1 MTARLRLARTPGIG
15 PIRYFELVER
25 LGSAEA
31 ALEALPGFGFR
42 PPAERSAEEEL
53 EALARLGAT
62 PVWFGDD
69 DYPVALSRI
78 ADPPP
83 FLAFLG
89 DLALTA
95 APVVAM
101 VGARN
106 ASAAGQRIAERL
118 ARALG
123 EAGFTVVSGL
133 ARGIDAATHRGAL
146 ASGTIAVLPGGIDQP
161 YPPQN
166 RTLFDAIA
174 ADGLALAEN
183 PPGFQARAQDFPRRN
198 RIVAGLA
205 AGVVVIEAAAR
216 SGSLITARLAADEGR
231 QVFVVPGSPL
241 DPRNAGGHDLIRN
254 GATLVTS
261 AGDIAEALADSI
273 AAPPRSRTAPNPNPK
288 RPVRAFSPPPA
299 PAEPSVGNGPEAGDS
314 LLSALGPV
322 PVTVDELARR
332 CHLSSGAVAAM
343 LLDLELAGR
352 VERHPGQR
360 VSLISK

>member
-1 MTARLRLARTPGIG
+1 MRAKLRLVRTPGIG

-25 LGSAEA
+25 LGSAED

-42 PPAERSAEEEL
+42 PPSERSAEEEL
-53 EALARLGAT
+53 EALGRLGAT

-69 DYPVALSRI
+69 DYPAALSRI

-83 FLAFLG
+83 FLAALG
-89 DLALTA
+89 DLALA
-95 APVVAM
+95 ATPIVAM

-106 ASAAGQRIAERL
+106 ASAAGQRMAERL

-133 ARGIDAATHRGAL
+133 ARGIDAAAHRGAL
-146 ASGTIAVLPGGIDQP
+146 ASGTVAVLAGGIDRP
-161 YPPQN
+161 YPLQN
-166 RTLFDAIA
+166 RVLFDAIA

-216 SGSLITARLAADEGR
+216 SGSLITARLAAEEGR
-231 QVFVVPGSPL
+231 QVFAVPGSPL

-254 GATLVTS
+254 GATLITS
-261 AGDIAEALADSI
+261 AEDIAESLADSI
-273 AAPPRSRTAPNPNPK
+273 AAPPRPRPAPK
-288 RPVRAFSPPPA
+288 RPARAVPPPPA
-299 PAEPSVGNGPEAGDS
+299 PAAPSGQDGPEAEDS

>member
-1 MTARLRLARTPGIG
+1 MIAKLRLARTPGIG

-42 PPAERSAEEEL
+42 PPPAREADEEL
-53 EALARLGAT
+53 EVLVRLGAI

-69 DYPVALSRI
+69 DYPVALARI

-83 FLAFLG
+83 FLAALG
-89 DLALTA
+89 DLKLTA
-95 APVVAM
+95 APVIAM

-123 EAGFTVVSGL
+123 EAGFAVVSGL
-133 ARGIDAATHRGAL
+133 ARGIDTAAHRGAL
-146 ASGTIAVLPGGIDQP
+146 ASGTIAVLPGGIDRP

-166 RTLFDAIA
+166 RALFDAIGS
-174 ADGLALAEN
+174 DGLALAEN

-216 SGSLITARLAADEGR
+216 SGSLITARLAAEEGR

-241 DPRNAGGHDLIRN
+241 DPRNEGGHDLVRN
-254 GATLVTS
+254 GATLVTR
-261 AGDIAEALADSI
+261 AEDVVEALADSI
-273 AAPPRSRTAPNPNPK
+273 APLHPPAAPK
-288 RPVRAFSPPPA
+288 RPVRAISPPPA
-299 PAEPSVGNGPEAGDS
+299 PAPPPGDNGPGAENS
-314 LLSALGPV
+314 LLSVLGPI

-332 CHLSSGAVAAM
+332 CHLSSAAVAAM

-360 VSLISK
+360 VSLISR

>member
-1 MTARLRLARTPGIG
+1 MTAKLRLARTPGIG

-31 ALEALPGFGFR
+31 VLEALPGFGFY
-42 PPAERSAEEEL
+42 PPSERSAEEEL

-69 DYPVALSRI
+69 DYPLSLSRI

-83 FLAFLG
+83 FLASLG
-89 DLALTA
+89 DPALAA

-118 ARALG
+118 ARGLG
-123 EAGFTVVSGL
+123 EAGFAIVSGL
-133 ARGIDAATHRGAL
+133 ARGIDAAAHRGAL
-146 ASGTIAVLPGGIDQP
+146 ASGTIAVLAGGIDRP

-166 RTLFDAIA
+166 RALFDAIA

-261 AGDIAEALADSI
+261 AEDIAEALADSV
-273 AAPPRSRTAPNPNPK
+273 AAPVRPRPAPK
-288 RPVRAFSPPPA
+288 RPDRPFSPPPA
-299 PAEPSVGNGPEAGDS
+299 PAEPSAGNGPEAEDS

-332 CHLSSGAVAAM
+332 CHLSSAAVAAM

-360 VSLISK
+360 VSLISR

>member
-42 PPAERSAEEEL
+42 PPSARSAEEEL
-53 EALARLGAT
+53 GALDRLGAT

-69 DYPVALSRI
+69 NYPAALSRI

-83 FLAFLG
+83 FIAALG
-89 DLALTA
+89 DLALA
-95 APVVAM
+95 ATPVVAM

-106 ASAAGQRIAERL
+106 ASAAGQRMAERL

-133 ARGIDAATHRGAL
+133 ARGIDTAAHRGAL

-166 RTLFDAIA
+166 RTLFEAIA
-174 ADGLALAEN
+174 GDGLALAEN

-231 QVFVVPGSPL
+231 QVFAVPGSPL
-241 DPRNAGGHDLIRN
+241 DPRNAGGHELIRN
-254 GATLVTS
+254 GAALVTC
-261 AGDIAEALADSI
+261 AENIVEALAGSI
-273 AAPPRSRTAPNPNPK
+273 APPHPPAAPK
-288 RPVRAFSPPPA
+288 RSSRAISPPPA
-299 PAEPSVGNGPEAGDS
+299 PAPLQGVSGPAGENA

-332 CHLSSGAVAAM
+332 CHLSSAAVAAM

-360 VSLISK
+360 VSLISR

>member
-1 MTARLRLARTPGIG
+1 MIARLRLARTPGIG

-42 PPAERSAEEEL
+42 PPSGRSAEEEL
-53 EALARLGAT
+53 EALDRLGAM

-69 DYPVALSRI
+69 DYPAALSRI

-83 FLAFLG
+83 VVAALG
-89 DLALTA
+89 DLALAA

-106 ASAAGQRIAERL
+106 ASAAGQRMAERL

-133 ARGIDAATHRGAL
+133 ARGIDAAAHRGAL
-146 ASGTIAVLPGGIDQP
+146 ASGTVAVLAGGIDRP

-166 RTLFDAIA
+166 RALFDAIA
-174 ADGLALAEN
+174 AEGLALAEN

-198 RIVAGLA
+198 RVVAGLA

-216 SGSLITARLAADEGR
+216 SGSLITARLAAEEGR
-231 QVFVVPGSPL
+231 QVFAVPGSPL

-254 GATLVTS
+254 GATLVTG
-261 AGDIAEALADSI
+261 AEDIVEALADSI
-273 AAPPRSRTAPNPNPK
+273 AAPPRVRPAAS
-288 RPVRAFSPPPA
+288 RPVRAVPPPPPPA
-299 PAEPSVGNGPEAGDS
+299 APSGQDGPEAADS

-360 VSLISK
+360 VSLISR

>member
-15 PIRYFELVER
+15 PIRYFELIER

-42 PPAERSAEEEL
+42 PPSERSAEEEL
-53 EALARLGAT
+53 ETLARLGAT

-69 DYPVALSRI
+69 VYPAPLSRI

-83 FLAFLG
+83 FLAALG
-89 DLALTA
+89 DLSLAA
-95 APVVAM
+95 APVVAI

-133 ARGIDAATHRGAL
+133 ARGIDTAAHRGAL
-146 ASGTIAVLPGGIDQP
+146 ASGTIAVLAGGIDRP

-166 RTLFDAIA
+166 RALFDAMA
-174 ADGLALAEN
+174 ADGLVLAEN

-198 RIVAGLA
+198 RLVAGLA

-216 SGSLITARLAADEGR
+216 SGSLITARLAAEEGR
-231 QVFVVPGSPL
+231 QVFAVPGSPL
-241 DPRNAGGHDLIRN
+241 DPRNAGGHELIRN
-254 GATLVTS
+254 GATLTTG
-261 AGDIAEALADSI
+261 ADDIAEALADSI
-273 AAPPRSRTAPNPNPK
+273 APPPSIRPAPT
-288 RPVRAFSPPPA
+288 RPVRAKSPPPA
-299 PAEPSVGNGPEAGDS
+299 PAAPSAGNGREAEDS

-360 VSLISK
+360 VSLISR

>member
-15 PIRYFELVER
+15 PIRYFELIER

-42 PPAERSAEEEL
+42 PPPVREAEEEL
-53 EALARLGAT
+53 ESLARLGAT
-62 PVWFGDD
+62 PVWFGDEA
-69 DYPVALSRI
+69 YPVALSRI

-83 FLAFLG
+83 FLAALG
-89 DLALTA
+89 DLSLAA

-133 ARGIDAATHRGAL
+133 ARGIDTAAHRGAL
-146 ASGTIAVLPGGIDQP
+146 ASGTIAVLAGGIDRP

-166 RTLFDAIA
+166 RALFDAMA
-174 ADGLALAEN
+174 ADGLVLAEN

-216 SGSLITARLAADEGR
+216 SGSLITARLAAEEGR
-231 QVFVVPGSPL
+231 QVFAVPGSPL
-241 DPRNAGGHDLIRN
+241 DPRNAGAHELIRN
-254 GATLVTS
+254 GATLVTG
-261 AGDIAEALADSI
+261 ADDIAEALAGSI
-273 AAPPRSRTAPNPNPK
+273 APPPSIRPAPT
-288 RPVRAFSPPPA
+288 RPVRAKSPPPA
-299 PAEPSVGNGPEAGDS
+299 SAAPPAGNGREAEDS

-360 VSLISK
+360 VSLISR

>member
-1 MTARLRLARTPGIG
+1 MTAKLRLARTPGIG

-42 PPAERSAEEEL
+42 PPPAREAEEEL
-53 EALARLGAT
+53 EALARLGAR

-69 DYPVALSRI
+69 DYPLSLSRI

-83 FLAFLG
+83 FLAALG
-89 DLALTA
+89 DLSLAMT
-95 APVVAM
+95 PVVAM

-133 ARGIDAATHRGAL
+133 ARGIDAAAHRGAL
-146 ASGTIAVLPGGIDQP
+146 ACGTIAVLAGGIDRP

-205 AGVVVIEAAAR
+205 SGVVVVEAAAR
-216 SGSLITARLAADEGR
+216 SGSLITARLAAEEGR
-231 QVFVVPGSPL
+231 QVFAVPGSPL
-241 DPRNAGGHDLIRN
+241 DPRNAGCHELIRN
-254 GATLVTS
+254 GATLVTT
-261 AGDIAEALADSI
+261 ADDIAEALADSI
-273 AAPPRSRTAPNPNPK
+273 APPAQPRPATRRSG
-288 RPVRAFSPPPA
+288 RAISPPPDPA
-299 PAEPSVGNGPEAGDS
+299 PPSDASGPGTESS

-332 CHLSSGAVAAM
+332 CHLSSAAVAAM

-360 VSLISK
+360 VSLISR

>member
-1 MTARLRLARTPGIG
+1 MSARLRLARTPGIG

-42 PPAERSAEEEL
+42 PPPEREAEKEL
-53 EALARLGAT
+53 EALARLGAA
-62 PVWFGDD
+62 PVWFGDEG
-69 DYPVALSRI
+69 YPAALSRI

-83 FLAFLG
+83 FLAAIG
-89 DLALTA
+89 DLALAA

-133 ARGIDAATHRGAL
+133 ARGIDAAAHRGAL
-146 ASGTIAVLPGGIDQP
+146 ASGTIAVLPGGIDRP

-166 RTLFDAIA
+166 RPLFDAIA
-174 ADGLALAEN
+174 ADGLAIAEN

-205 AGVVVIEAAAR
+205 SGAVVIEAAAR
-216 SGSLITARLAADEGR
+216 SGSLITARLTAEEGR
-231 QVFVVPGSPL
+231 LVFAVPGSPL
-241 DPRNAGGHDLIRN
+241 DPRNAGCHDLIRN

-261 AGDIAEALADSI
+261 AEDIAEALADSI
-273 AAPPRSRTAPNPNPK
+273 APLRPAPR
-288 RPVRAFSPPPA
+288 RPARALSPPPA
-299 PAEPSVGNGPEAGDS
+299 PAAAAGGNGPGAEDS

-332 CHLSSGAVAAM
+332 CHLSSAAVAAM

-352 VERHPGQR
+352 IERHPGQR
-360 VSLISK
+360 VSLISR

>member
-31 ALEALPGFGFR
+31 ALEALPGFGYR
-42 PPAERSAEEEL
+42 PFPLARAEEEL
-53 EALARLGAT
+53 EALDRLGAT
-62 PVWFGDD
+62 PLWFGDD
-69 DYPVALSRI
+69 AYPAALARI

-83 FLAFLG
+83 FLAALG
-89 DLALTA
+89 GLGLAA

-118 ARALG
+118 ARALCD
-123 EAGFTVVSGL
+123 AGFTIASGL
-133 ARGIDAATHRGAL
+133 ARGIDTAAHRGAL
-146 ASGTIAVLPGGIDQP
+146 AGGTIAVLPGGIDRP

-166 RTLFDAIA
+166 RALFDAIA
-174 ADGLALAEN
+174 ADGLVLAEN

-231 QVFVVPGSPL
+231 QVFAVPGSPL
-241 DPRNAGGHDLIRN
+241 DPRNAGAHDLIRN
-254 GATLVTS
+254 GATLVTRVE
-261 AGDIAEALADSI
+261 DIVEALSDSI
-273 AAPPRSRTAPNPNPK
+273 AGPARPRPAVKRGRRLPRSAPPA
-288 RPVRAFSPPPA
+288 APPA
-299 PAEPSVGNGPEAGDS
+299 AGEGAAPGDR

-360 VSLISK
+360 VSLISR

>member
-42 PPAERSAEEEL
+42 PPSERSAEEEL
-53 EALARLGAT
+53 EALSRLGAT

-69 DYPVALSRI
+69 VYPAPLSRI

-83 FLAFLG
+83 FLAALG
-89 DLALTA
+89 DLSLAA
-95 APVVAM
+95 APVVAI

-133 ARGIDAATHRGAL
+133 ARGIDTAAHRGAL
-146 ASGTIAVLPGGIDQP
+146 ASGTIAVLAGGIDRP

-166 RTLFDAIA
+166 RALFDAMA
-174 ADGLALAEN
+174 ADGLVLAEN

-198 RIVAGLA
+198 RLVAGLA

-216 SGSLITARLAADEGR
+216 SGSLITARLAAEEGR
-231 QVFVVPGSPL
+231 QVFAVPGSPL
-241 DPRNAGGHDLIRN
+241 DPRNAGGHELIRN
-254 GATLVTS
+254 GATLVTG
-261 AGDIAEALADSI
+261 ADDIAEALAGSI
-273 AAPPRSRTAPNPNPK
+273 APPPSIRPAPT
-288 RPVRAFSPPPA
+288 RPVRAKSPPPA
-299 PAEPSVGNGPEAGDS
+299 PAAPSAGNGREAEDS

-360 VSLISK
+360 VSLISR

>member
-1 MTARLRLARTPGIG
+1 
-15 PIRYFELVER
+15 
-25 LGSAEA
+25 A
-31 ALEALPGFGFR
+31 AL
-42 PPAERSAEEEL
+42 
-53 EALARLGAT
+53 
-62 PVWFGDD
+62 
-69 DYPVALSRI
+69 
-78 ADPPP
+78 
-83 FLAFLG
+83 
-89 DLALTA
+89 
-95 APVVAM
+95 PVVAM

-133 ARGIDAATHRGAL
+133 ARGIDAAAHRGAL
-146 ASGTIAVLPGGIDQP
+146 ASGTIAVLAGGIDQP

-166 RTLFDAIA
+166 RALFDAIA

-216 SGSLITARLAADEGR
+216 SGSLITARLAAEEGR
-231 QVFVVPGSPL
+231 QVFAVPGSPL
-241 DPRNAGGHDLIRN
+241 DPRNAGAHELIRN
-254 GATLVTS
+254 GATLVTG
-261 AGDIAEALADSI
+261 ADDIAEALADSV
-273 AAPPRSRTAPNPNPK
+273 APLPSARPAPRRPI
-288 RPVRAFSPPPA
+288 RPVTPA
-299 PAEPSVGNGPEAGDS
+299 PAPAVRPAEKEREAEGD

-352 VERHPGQR
+352 IERHPGQR
-360 VSLISK
+360 VSLISR

>member
-1 MTARLRLARTPGIG
+1 MIARLRLARTLGIG

-42 PPAERSAEEEL
+42 PPSERSAEEEL
-53 EALARLGAT
+53 EALDRLGAA

-69 DYPVALSRI
+69 DYPAALSRI

-83 FLAFLG
+83 VVAALG
-89 DLALTA
+89 DLALAA

-106 ASAAGQRIAERL
+106 ASAAGQRMAEHL

-133 ARGIDAATHRGAL
+133 ARGIDAAAHRGAL
-146 ASGTIAVLPGGIDQP
+146 ASGTVAVLAGGINRP

-166 RTLFDAIA
+166 RALFDAIA
-174 ADGLALAEN
+174 AEGLALAEN

-198 RIVAGLA
+198 RVVAGLA

-216 SGSLITARLAADEGR
+216 SGSLITARLAAEEGR
-231 QVFVVPGSPL
+231 QVFAVPGSPL

-254 GATLVTS
+254 GATLVTG
-261 AGDIAEALADSI
+261 AEDIVEALADSI
-273 AAPPRSRTAPNPNPK
+273 AAPPRVRPAAS
-288 RPVRAFSPPPA
+288 RPVRAVPPPPPPA
-299 PAEPSVGNGPEAGDS
+299 APSGQDGPEAADS

-360 VSLISK
+360 VSLISR